1 MYSFTYILVGLN
13 TSMLP
18 TIKKIIIVSIISLI
32 SSLCYSSEWGSKEET
47 DEKLFSVEVMD
58 SSAQTIKDSIVF
70 SSTTEAFRRI
80 EVKSEVMTTIKK
92 VLFKAGTRIK
102 KGQHVVELDD
112 YKTNADLYKLNL
124 LSQSEFDKYA
134 LFTPFGG
141 ILLDGHKIAGELVMP
156 GEKVYEIID
165 LSSLKIF
172 GYINENEILDIS
184 LENKVEVTIL
194 DEKVNGTID
203 YISPIS
209 DPETKTFEIVVKVE
223 NKDLRYKDGLSSI
236 ISIVK
241 GNVLAHKISPSILA
255 LGDSGELGVKVIG
268 SDNTVQF
275 KKINVIED
283 TSDYMLVSG
292 LSQKEKIIIVGQQ
305 YVSAGEKVNYN

>member
-1 MYSFTYILVGLN
+1 MYSSTYTKVGKIYSMSSFLKKFTL
-13 TSMLP
+13 
-18 TIKKIIIVSIISLI
+18 IISLSFT
-32 SSLCYSSEWGSKEET
+32 SSLCYSSDWGSQEKTE
-47 DEKLFSVEVMD
+47 EKLFSVEVMN
-58 SSAQTIKDSIVF
+58 SSAQTIKDSIDF

-80 EVKSEVMTTIKK
+80 EIKSEVMTTIEK
-92 VLFKAGTRIK
+92 VLVKAGSK
-102 KGQHVVELDD
+102 VNKGQHIVELDD

-134 LFTPFGG
+134 LFAPFGG
-141 ILLDGHKIAGELVMP
+141 LLLDGHKIAGELVMP

-165 LSSLKIF
+165 LNSLKIF
-172 GYINENEILDIS
+172 GYINENEILDVS
-184 LENKVEVTIL
+184 LNNVVEVTIL
-194 DEKVNGTID
+194 NEKVKGKID

-209 DPETKTFEIVVKVE
+209 DPETKTFEIVVKVDNE
-223 NKDLRYKDGLSSI
+223 NLRYKDGLSSM

-255 LGDSGELGVKVIG
+255 LSDSGELGVKIID
-268 SDNTVQF
+268 SDDTVQF
-275 KKINVIED
+275 KEVNVIED

-305 YVSAGEKVNYN
+305 YVSSGEKVSY

>member
-1 MYSFTYILVGLN
+1 MSFYSKKFTL
-13 TSMLP
+13 
-18 TIKKIIIVSIISLI
+18 IITLTFI
-32 SSLCYSSEWGSKEET
+32 SSLCYSSDWGSQEKIE
-47 DEKLFSVEVMD
+47 EKLFSVEVMD
-58 SSAQTIKDSIVF
+58 SSAQTIKDSIDF

-80 EVKSEVMTTIKK
+80 EIKSEVMTTIEK
-92 VLFKAGTRIK
+92 VLVKAGSK
-102 KGQHVVELDD
+102 VNKGQHIVELDD

-134 LFTPFGG
+134 LFAPFGG
-141 ILLDGHKIAGELVMP
+141 LLLDGHKIAGELVMP

-165 LSSLKIF
+165 LNSLKIF
-172 GYINENEILDIS
+172 GYINENEILDVS
-184 LENKVEVTIL
+184 LNNKVEVTIL
-194 DEKVNGTID
+194 NEKVKGKID

-209 DPETKTFEIVVKVE
+209 DPETKTFEIVVKVD
-223 NKDLRYKDGLSSI
+223 NKNLRYKDGLSSM

-255 LGDSGELGVKVIG
+255 LGDSGELGVKIID
-268 SDNTVQF
+268 SDDTVQF
-275 KKINVIED
+275 KEVNVIED

-305 YVSAGEKVNYN
+305 YVSSGEKVSY

>member
-1 MYSFTYILVGLN
+1 M
-13 TSMLP
+13 
-18 TIKKIIIVSIISLI
+18 
-32 SSLCYSSEWGSKEET
+32 
-47 DEKLFSVEVMD
+47 
-58 SSAQTIKDSIVF
+58 
-70 SSTTEAFRRI
+70 
-80 EVKSEVMTTIKK
+80 
-92 VLFKAGTRIK
+92 
-102 KGQHVVELDD
+102 
-112 YKTNADLYKLNL
+112 
-124 LSQSEFDKYA
+124 SQSEFDKYA
-134 LFTPFGG
+134 LFAPFGG
-141 ILLDGHKIAGELVMP
+141 MLLDGHKIAGELVMP

-194 DEKVNGTID
+194 NEKVNGTID

-305 YVSAGEKVNYN
+305 YVSAGEKVKFN

>member
-1 MYSFTYILVGLN
+1 MSFYL
-13 TSMLP
+13 
-18 TIKKIIIVSIISLI
+18 KKFTLIITLTFI
-32 SSLCYSSEWGSKEET
+32 SSLCYSSDWGSQEKIE
-47 DEKLFSVEVMD
+47 EKLFSVEVMD
-58 SSAQTIKDSIVF
+58 SSAQTIKDSIDF

-80 EVKSEVMTTIKK
+80 EIKSEVMTTIEK
-92 VLFKAGTRIK
+92 VLVKAGSK
-102 KGQHVVELDD
+102 VNKGQHIVELDD

-134 LFTPFGG
+134 LFAPFGG
-141 ILLDGHKIAGELVMP
+141 LLLDGHKIAGELVMP

-165 LSSLKIF
+165 LNSLKIF
-172 GYINENEILDIS
+172 GYINENEILDVS
-184 LENKVEVTIL
+184 LNNKVEVTIL
-194 DEKVNGTID
+194 NEKVKGKID

-209 DPETKTFEIVVKVE
+209 NPETRTFEIVVKVD
-223 NKDLRYKDGLSSI
+223 NKNLRYKDGLSSM

-255 LGDSGELGVKVIG
+255 LGDSGELGVKIID
-268 SDNTVQF
+268 SNDTVQF
-275 KKINVIED
+275 KEVNVIED

-305 YVSAGEKVNYN
+305 YVSSGEKVSY

>member
-1 MYSFTYILVGLN
+1 MSPV
-13 TSMLP
+13 
-18 TIKKIIIVSIISLI
+18 IKKLIIIISL
-32 SSLCYSSEWGSKEET
+32 SLITAICYSSDWGSKEKTE
-47 DEKLFSVEVMD
+47 EKLFSVEVIE
-58 SSAQTIKDSIVF
+58 SSAQTIRDSIDF
-70 SSTTEAFRRI
+70 SSTTEAFKRI
-80 EVKSEVMTTIKK
+80 EVKSEIMTTIEK
-92 VLFKAGTRIK
+92 VLVKAGSIIS
-102 KGQHVVELDD
+102 KGQHIIELDD

-134 LFTPFGG
+134 LFAPFGG
-141 ILLDGHKIAGELVMP
+141 VLLDGHKIAGELVMP

-184 LENKVEVTIL
+184 LDNEVEVTIL
-194 DEKVNGTID
+194 DEQVKGIID

-236 ISIVK
+236 ISIIK

-255 LGDSGELGVKVIG
+255 LGDKGELGVKVIG

-305 YVSAGEKVNYN
+305 YVSSGEKVSFN

>member
-1 MYSFTYILVGLN
+1 MSPV
-13 TSMLP
+13 
-18 TIKKIIIVSIISLI
+18 IKKLITIIILSLI
-32 SSLCYSSEWGSKEET
+32 SAVCYSSDWGSKEKTE
-47 DEKLFSVEVMD
+47 EKLFSVEVIE
-58 SSAQTIKDSIVF
+58 SSAQTIKDSIDF
-70 SSTTEAFRRI
+70 SSTTEAFKRI
-80 EVKSEVMTTIKK
+80 EVKSEIMTTIEK
-92 VLFKAGTRIK
+92 VLVKAGSIIS
-102 KGQHVVELDD
+102 KGQHIIELDD

-134 LFTPFGG
+134 LFAPFGG
-141 ILLDGHKIAGELVMP
+141 VLLDGHKIAGELVMP

-184 LENKVEVTIL
+184 LDNEVEVTIL
-194 DEKVNGTID
+194 DEQVKGIID

-236 ISIVK
+236 ISIIK

-255 LGDSGELGVKVIG
+255 LGDKGELGVKVIG

-305 YVSAGEKVNYN
+305 YVSSGEKVSFN

>member
-1 MYSFTYILVGLN
+1 MSPV
-13 TSMLP
+13 
-18 TIKKIIIVSIISLI
+18 IKKLIIIISLSLI
-32 SSLCYSSEWGSKEET
+32 SALCYSSEWGSKEKTE
-47 DEKLFSVEVMD
+47 EKLFSVEVIE
-58 SSAQTIKDSIVF
+58 SSAQTIRDSIDF
-70 SSTTEAFRRI
+70 SSTTEAFKRI
-80 EVKSEVMTTIKK
+80 EVKSEIMTTIEK
-92 VLFKAGTRIK
+92 VLVKAGSIIS
-102 KGQHVVELDD
+102 KGQHIIELDD

-134 LFTPFGG
+134 LFAPFGG
-141 ILLDGHKIAGELVMP
+141 VLLDGHKIAGELVMP

-184 LENKVEVTIL
+184 LDNEVEVTIL
-194 DEKVNGTID
+194 DEQVKGIID

-236 ISIVK
+236 ISIIK

-255 LGDSGELGVKVIG
+255 LGDKGELGVKVIG

-305 YVSAGEKVNYN
+305 YVSSGEKVSFN

>member
-1 MYSFTYILVGLN
+1 MSSYLKKFTL
-13 TSMLP
+13 
-18 TIKKIIIVSIISLI
+18 IITLTFI
-32 SSLCYSSEWGSKEET
+32 SSLCYSSDWGSQEKIE
-47 DEKLFSVEVMD
+47 EKLFSVEVMD
-58 SSAQTIKDSIVF
+58 SSAQTIKDSIDF

-80 EVKSEVMTTIKK
+80 EIKSEVMTTIKK
-92 VLFKAGTRIK
+92 VLVKAGSK
-102 KGQHVVELDD
+102 VNKGQHIVELDD

-134 LFTPFGG
+134 LFAPFGG
-141 ILLDGHKIAGELVMP
+141 LLLDGHKIAGELVMP

-165 LSSLKIF
+165 LNSLKIF
-172 GYINENEILDIS
+172 GYINENEILDVS
-184 LENKVEVTIL
+184 LNNKVEVTIL
-194 DEKVNGTID
+194 NEKVKGKID

-209 DPETKTFEIVVKVE
+209 DPETKTFEIVVKVD
-223 NKDLRYKDGLSSI
+223 NKNLRYKDGLSSM

-255 LGDSGELGVKVIG
+255 LGDSGELGVKIID

-275 KKINVIED
+275 KEVNVIED

-305 YVSAGEKVNYN
+305 YVSSGEKVSY

>member
-1 MYSFTYILVGLN
+1 MSPV
-13 TSMLP
+13 
-18 TIKKIIIVSIISLI
+18 IKKLIIIISLSLI
-32 SSLCYSSEWGSKEET
+32 SALCYSSDWGSKEKTE
-47 DEKLFSVEVMD
+47 EKLFSVEVIE
-58 SSAQTIKDSIVF
+58 SSAQTIKDSIDF
-70 SSTTEAFRRI
+70 SSTTEAFKRI
-80 EVKSEVMTTIKK
+80 EVKSEIMTTIEK
-92 VLFKAGTRIK
+92 VLVKAGSIIS
-102 KGQHVVELDD
+102 KGQHIIELDD

-134 LFTPFGG
+134 LFAPFGG
-141 ILLDGHKIAGELVMP
+141 VLLDGHKIAGELVMP

-184 LENKVEVTIL
+184 LDNEVEVTIL
-194 DEKVNGTID
+194 DEQVKGIID

-236 ISIVK
+236 ISIIK

-255 LGDSGELGVKVIG
+255 LGDKGELGVKVIG

-305 YVSAGEKVNYN
+305 YVSSGEKVSFN

>member
-1 MYSFTYILVGLN
+1 MSPV
-13 TSMLP
+13 
-18 TIKKIIIVSIISLI
+18 IKKLITIISLSLI
-32 SSLCYSSEWGSKEET
+32 SAVCYSSDWGSKEKTE
-47 DEKLFSVEVMD
+47 EKLFSVEVIE
-58 SSAQTIKDSIVF
+58 SSAQTIRDSIDF
-70 SSTTEAFRRI
+70 SSTTEAFKRI
-80 EVKSEVMTTIKK
+80 EVKSEIMTTIEK
-92 VLFKAGTRIK
+92 VLVKAGSIIS
-102 KGQHVVELDD
+102 KGQHIIELDD

-134 LFTPFGG
+134 LFAPFGG
-141 ILLDGHKIAGELVMP
+141 VLLDGHKIAGELVMP

-184 LENKVEVTIL
+184 LDNEVEVTIL
-194 DEKVNGTID
+194 DEQVKGIID

-236 ISIVK
+236 ISIIK
-241 GNVLAHKISPSILA
+241 GNILAHKISPSILA
-255 LGDSGELGVKVIG
+255 LGDKGELGVKVIG

-305 YVSAGEKVNYN
+305 YVSSGEKVSFN

>member
-1 MYSFTYILVGLN
+1 MSPV
-13 TSMLP
+13 
-18 TIKKIIIVSIISLI
+18 IKKLIIIISLSVI
-32 SSLCYSSEWGSKEET
+32 STICYSSDWGSKEKTE
-47 DEKLFSVEVMD
+47 EKLFSVEVIE
-58 SSAQTIKDSIVF
+58 SSAQTIRDSIDF
-70 SSTTEAFRRI
+70 SSTTEAFKRI
-80 EVKSEVMTTIKK
+80 EVKSEIMTTIEK
-92 VLFKAGTRIK
+92 VLVKAGSIIS
-102 KGQHVVELDD
+102 KGQHIIELDD

-134 LFTPFGG
+134 LFAPFGG
-141 ILLDGHKIAGELVMP
+141 VLLDGHKIAGELVMP

-184 LENKVEVTIL
+184 LDNEVEVTIL
-194 DEKVNGTID
+194 DEQVKGIID

-236 ISIVK
+236 ISIIK

-255 LGDSGELGVKVIG
+255 LGDKGELGVKVIG

-292 LSQKEKIIIVGQQ
+292 LSQNEKIIIVGQQ
-305 YVSAGEKVNYN
+305 YVSSGEKVNFN

>member
-1 MYSFTYILVGLN
+1 MSPV
-13 TSMLP
+13 
-18 TIKKIIIVSIISLI
+18 IKKLIIIISLSLI
-32 SSLCYSSEWGSKEET
+32 SNICYSSDWGSKEKTE
-47 DEKLFSVEVMD
+47 EKLFSVEVIE
-58 SSAQTIKDSIVF
+58 SSAQTIRDSIDF
-70 SSTTEAFRRI
+70 SSTTEAFKRI
-80 EVKSEVMTTIKK
+80 EVKSEIMTTIEK
-92 VLFKAGTRIK
+92 VLVKAGSIIS
-102 KGQHVVELDD
+102 KGQHIIELDD

-134 LFTPFGG
+134 LFAPFGG
-141 ILLDGHKIAGELVMP
+141 VLLDGHKIAGELVMP

-184 LENKVEVTIL
+184 LDNEVEVTIL
-194 DEKVNGTID
+194 DEQVKGIID

-236 ISIVK
+236 ISIIK

-255 LGDSGELGVKVIG
+255 LGDKGELGVKVIG

-305 YVSAGEKVNYN
+305 YVSSGEKVSFN

>member
-1 MYSFTYILVGLN
+1 MSSLLKKFTL
-13 TSMLP
+13 
-18 TIKKIIIVSIISLI
+18 IITLTLT
-32 SSLCYSSEWGSKEET
+32 SSLCYSSEWGSQEKIE
-47 DEKLFSVEVMD
+47 EKLFSVEVMD
-58 SSAQTIKDSIVF
+58 SSAQTIKDSIDF

-80 EVKSEVMTTIKK
+80 EIKSEVMTTIEQ
-92 VLFKAGTRIK
+92 VLVKAGSK
-102 KGQHVVELDD
+102 VNKGQHIVELDD

-134 LFTPFGG
+134 LFAPFGG
-141 ILLDGHKIAGELVMP
+141 LLLDGHKIAGELVMP

-172 GYINENEILDIS
+172 GYINENEILDVS
-184 LENKVEVTIL
+184 LNNKVEVTIL
-194 DEKVNGTID
+194 NEKVKGKID

-209 DPETKTFEIVVKVE
+209 DPETKTFEIVVKVD
-223 NKDLRYKDGLSSI
+223 NKNLRYKDGLSSM

-241 GNVLAHKISPSILA
+241 GNVLAHKISPSVLA
-255 LGDSGELGVKVIG
+255 LGDSGELGVKIID
-268 SDNTVQF
+268 SNDTVQF
-275 KKINVIED
+275 KEVNVIED

-305 YVSAGEKVNYN
+305 YVSSGEKVSY

>member
-1 MYSFTYILVGLN
+1 MSPV
-13 TSMLP
+13 
-18 TIKKIIIVSIISLI
+18 IKKLITIISLSLI
-32 SSLCYSSEWGSKEET
+32 STICYSSDWGSKEKTE
-47 DEKLFSVEVMD
+47 EKLFSVEVID
-58 SSAQTIKDSIVF
+58 SSAQTIRDSIDF
-70 SSTTEAFRRI
+70 SSTTEAFKRI
-80 EVKSEVMTTIKK
+80 EVKSEIMTTIEK
-92 VLFKAGTRIK
+92 VLVKAGSVINR
-102 KGQHVVELDD
+102 GQHIIELDD
-112 YKTNADLYKLNL
+112 YRTNADLYKLNL
-124 LSQSEFDKYA
+124 LSRSEFDKYA
-134 LFTPFGG
+134 LYAPFGG
-141 ILLDGHKIAGELVMP
+141 VLLDGHKIAGELVMP

-184 LENKVEVTIL
+184 LDNDVEVTIL
-194 DEKVNGTID
+194 DEKVKGIID

-236 ISIVK
+236 ISIIK

-255 LGDSGELGVKVIG
+255 LGDKGELGVKVIG

-305 YVSAGEKVNYN
+305 YVSSGEKVSFN

>member
-1 MYSFTYILVGLN
+1 MSSFL
-13 TSMLP
+13 
-18 TIKKIIIVSIISLI
+18 KKFTLIITLTFT
-32 SSLCYSSEWGSKEET
+32 SSLCYSSDWSSQEKTE
-47 DEKLFSVEVMD
+47 EKLFSVEVMD
-58 SSAQTIKDSIVF
+58 SSAQTIKDSIDF

-80 EVKSEVMTTIKK
+80 EIKSEVMTTIEK
-92 VLFKAGTRIK
+92 VLVKAGSK
-102 KGQHVVELDD
+102 VNKGQHIVELDD

-134 LFTPFGG
+134 LFAPFGG
-141 ILLDGHKIAGELVMP
+141 LLLDGHKIAGELVMP

-165 LSSLKIF
+165 LNSLKIF
-172 GYINENEILDIS
+172 GYINENEILDVS
-184 LENKVEVTIL
+184 LNNKVEVTIL
-194 DEKVNGTID
+194 NEKVKGKID

-209 DPETKTFEIVVKVE
+209 DPETKTFEIVVKVD
-223 NKDLRYKDGLSSI
+223 NKNLRYKDGLSSM

-255 LGDSGELGVKVIG
+255 LGDSGELGVKIID
-268 SDNTVQF
+268 SDDTVQF
-275 KKINVIED
+275 KEVNVIED

-305 YVSAGEKVNYN
+305 YVSSGEKVSY

>member
-1 MYSFTYILVGLN
+1 MTSYLKKFTL
-13 TSMLP
+13 
-18 TIKKIIIVSIISLI
+18 IITLTFISP
-32 SSLCYSSEWGSKEET
+32 LCYSSDWGSQEKTE
-47 DEKLFSVEVMD
+47 EKLFSVEVMD
-58 SSAQTIKDSIVF
+58 SSAQTIKDSIDF

-80 EVKSEVMTTIKK
+80 EIKSEVMTTIEK
-92 VLFKAGTRIK
+92 VLVKAGSK
-102 KGQHVVELDD
+102 VNKGQHIVELDD

-134 LFTPFGG
+134 LFAPFGG
-141 ILLDGHKIAGELVMP
+141 LLLDGHKIAGELVMP

-165 LSSLKIF
+165 LNSLKIF
-172 GYINENEILDIS
+172 GYINENEILDVS
-184 LENKVEVTIL
+184 LDNKVEVTIL
-194 DEKVNGTID
+194 DEKVKGKID

-209 DPETKTFEIVVKVE
+209 DPETKTFEIVVKVD
-223 NKDLRYKDGLSSI
+223 NKNLRYKDGLSSM

-255 LGDSGELGVKVIG
+255 LGDSGELGVKIID
-268 SDNTVQF
+268 SDDTVQF
-275 KKINVIED
+275 KEVNVIED

-305 YVSAGEKVNYN
+305 YVSSGEKVSY

>member
-1 MYSFTYILVGLN
+1 MSSYLKKFTL
-13 TSMLP
+13 
-18 TIKKIIIVSIISLI
+18 IITLTFI
-32 SSLCYSSEWGSKEET
+32 SSLCHSSDWGSQEKTE
-47 DEKLFSVEVMD
+47 EKLFSVEVMD
-58 SSAQTIKDSIVF
+58 SSAQTIKDSIDF

-80 EVKSEVMTTIKK
+80 EIKSEVMTTIEK
-92 VLFKAGTRIK
+92 VLVKAGSK
-102 KGQHVVELDD
+102 VNKGQHIVELDD

-134 LFTPFGG
+134 LFAPFGG
-141 ILLDGHKIAGELVMP
+141 LLLDGHKIAGELVMP

-165 LSSLKIF
+165 LNSLKIF
-172 GYINENEILDIS
+172 GYINENEILDVS
-184 LENKVEVTIL
+184 LNNKVEVTIL
-194 DEKVNGTID
+194 NEKVKGKID

-209 DPETKTFEIVVKVE
+209 DPETKTFEIVVKVD
-223 NKDLRYKDGLSSI
+223 NKNLRYKDGLSSM

-255 LGDSGELGVKVIG
+255 LGDSGELGVKIID
-268 SDNTVQF
+268 SNDTVQF
-275 KKINVIED
+275 KEVNVIED

-305 YVSAGEKVNYN
+305 YVSSGEKVSY

>member
-1 MYSFTYILVGLN
+1 MSPV
-13 TSMLP
+13 
-18 TIKKIIIVSIISLI
+18 IKKLITIIILSLI
-32 SSLCYSSEWGSKEET
+32 SAVCYSSDWGSKEKTE
-47 DEKLFSVEVMD
+47 EKLFSVEVIE
-58 SSAQTIKDSIVF
+58 SSAQTIRDSIDF
-70 SSTTEAFRRI
+70 SSTTEAFKRI
-80 EVKSEVMTTIKK
+80 EVKSEIMTTIEK
-92 VLFKAGTRIK
+92 VLVKAGSIIS
-102 KGQHVVELDD
+102 KGQHIIELDD

-134 LFTPFGG
+134 LFAPFSGV
-141 ILLDGHKIAGELVMP
+141 LLDGHKIAGELVMP

-184 LENKVEVTIL
+184 LDNEVEVTIL
-194 DEKVNGTID
+194 DEQVKGIID

-236 ISIVK
+236 ISIIK

-255 LGDSGELGVKVIG
+255 LGDKGELGVKVIG

-305 YVSAGEKVNYN
+305 YVSSGEKVSFN

>member
-1 MYSFTYILVGLN
+1 MSSFL
-13 TSMLP
+13 
-18 TIKKIIIVSIISLI
+18 KKFTLIITLTFT
-32 SSLCYSSEWGSKEET
+32 SSLCYSSDWSSQEKTE
-47 DEKLFSVEVMD
+47 EKLFSVEVMD
-58 SSAQTIKDSIVF
+58 SSAQTIKDSIDF

-80 EVKSEVMTTIKK
+80 EIKSEVMTTIEK
-92 VLFKAGTRIK
+92 VLVKAGSK
-102 KGQHVVELDD
+102 VNKGQHIVELDD

-134 LFTPFGG
+134 LFAPFEGL
-141 ILLDGHKIAGELVMP
+141 LLDGHKIAGELVMP

-165 LSSLKIF
+165 LNSLKIF
-172 GYINENEILDIS
+172 GYINENEILDVS
-184 LENKVEVTIL
+184 LDNKVEVTIL
-194 DEKVNGTID
+194 DEKVKGKID

-223 NKDLRYKDGLSSI
+223 NKNLRYKDGLSSM

-255 LGDSGELGVKVIG
+255 LGNSGELGVKVID
-268 SDNTVQF
+268 SENIVQF
-275 KKINVIED
+275 KEINVIED

-292 LSQKEKIIIVGQQ
+292 LSQKERIIIVGQQ
-305 YVSAGEKVNYN
+305 YVSAGEKVSF

>member
-1 MYSFTYILVGLN
+1 MSPV
-13 TSMLP
+13 
-18 TIKKIIIVSIISLI
+18 IKKLIIIISLSLI
-32 SSLCYSSEWGSKEET
+32 SALCYSSDWGSKEKTE
-47 DEKLFSVEVMD
+47 EKLFSVEVIE
-58 SSAQTIKDSIVF
+58 SSAQTIRDSIDF
-70 SSTTEAFRRI
+70 SSTTEAFKRI
-80 EVKSEVMTTIKK
+80 EVKSEIMTTIEK
-92 VLFKAGTRIK
+92 VLVKAGSIIS
-102 KGQHVVELDD
+102 KGQHIIELDD

-134 LFTPFGG
+134 LFAPFGG
-141 ILLDGHKIAGELVMP
+141 VLLDGHKIAGELVMP

-184 LENKVEVTIL
+184 LDNEVEVTIL
-194 DEKVNGTID
+194 DEQVKGIID

-236 ISIVK
+236 ISIIK
-241 GNVLAHKISPSILA
+241 GNILAHKISPSILA
-255 LGDSGELGVKVIG
+255 LGDKGELGVKVIG

-292 LSQKEKIIIVGQQ
+292 LGQKEKIIIVGQQ
-305 YVSAGEKVNYN
+305 YVSSGEKVSFD

>member
-1 MYSFTYILVGLN
+1 MSPV
-13 TSMLP
+13 
-18 TIKKIIIVSIISLI
+18 IKKLITIIILSLI
-32 SSLCYSSEWGSKEET
+32 SAVCYSSDWGSKEKTE
-47 DEKLFSVEVMD
+47 EKLFSVEVIE
-58 SSAQTIKDSIVF
+58 SSAQTIKDSIDF
-70 SSTTEAFRRI
+70 SSTTEAFKRI
-80 EVKSEVMTTIKK
+80 EVKSEIMTTIEK
-92 VLFKAGTRIK
+92 VLVKAGSIIS
-102 KGQHVVELDD
+102 KGQHIIELDD

-134 LFTPFGG
+134 LFAPFGG
-141 ILLDGHKIAGELVMP
+141 VLLDGHKIAGELVMP

-184 LENKVEVTIL
+184 LDNEVEVTIL
-194 DEKVNGTID
+194 DEQVKGIID

-236 ISIVK
+236 ISIIK
-241 GNVLAHKISPSILA
+241 GNILAHKISPSILA
-255 LGDSGELGVKVIG
+255 LGDKGELGVKVIG

-305 YVSAGEKVNYN
+305 YVSSGEKVSFN

>member
-1 MYSFTYILVGLN
+1 MSSYLKKFTLVITL
-13 TSMLP
+13 TF
-18 TIKKIIIVSIISLI
+18 I
-32 SSLCYSSEWGSKEET
+32 SSLCYSSDWSSQEKTE
-47 DEKLFSVEVMD
+47 EKLFSVEVMD
-58 SSAQTIKDSIVF
+58 SSAQTIKDSIDF

-80 EVKSEVMTTIKK
+80 EIKSEVMTTIEK
-92 VLFKAGTRIK
+92 VLVKAGSK
-102 KGQHVVELDD
+102 VNKGQHIVELDD

-134 LFTPFGG
+134 LFAPFGG
-141 ILLDGHKIAGELVMP
+141 LLLDGHKIAGELVMP

-165 LSSLKIF
+165 LNSLKIF
-172 GYINENEILDIS
+172 GYINENEILDVS
-184 LENKVEVTIL
+184 LNNKVEVTIL
-194 DEKVNGTID
+194 NEKVKGKID

-209 DPETKTFEIVVKVE
+209 DPETKTFEIVVKVD
-223 NKDLRYKDGLSSI
+223 NKNLRYKDGLSSM

-255 LGDSGELGVKVIG
+255 LGDSGELGVKIID
-268 SDNTVQF
+268 SDDTVQF
-275 KKINVIED
+275 KEVNVIED

-305 YVSAGEKVNYN
+305 YVSSGEKVSY

>member
-13 TSMLP
+13 KSMLP
-18 TIKKIIIVSIISLI
+18 TIKKIIIVSIITLI
-32 SSLCYSSEWGSKEET
+32 NSICYSSEWGSKEET

-92 VLFKAGTRIK
+92 VLVKAGTKIK

-134 LFTPFGG
+134 LFAPFGG
-141 ILLDGHKIAGELVMP
+141 MLLDGHKIAGELVMP

-292 LSQKEKIIIVGQQ
+292 LSLKEKIIIVGQQ
-305 YVSAGEKVNYN
+305 YVSAGEKVNFN

>member
-1 MYSFTYILVGLN
+1 MSSYLKKFT
-13 TSMLP
+13 
-18 TIKKIIIVSIISLI
+18 LI
-32 SSLCYSSEWGSKEET
+32 SILTFISTLCYSSDWVSQEKTE
-47 DEKLFSVEVMD
+47 EKLFSVEVME
-58 SSAQTIKDSIVF
+58 SSAQTIKDSIDF

-80 EVKSEVMTTIKK
+80 EIKSEVMTTIEK
-92 VLFKAGTRIK
+92 VLVKAGSK
-102 KGQHVVELDD
+102 VNKGQHIVELDD

-134 LFTPFGG
+134 LFAPFGG
-141 ILLDGHKIAGELVMP
+141 LLLDGHKIAGELVMP

-165 LSSLKIF
+165 LNSLKIF
-172 GYINENEILDIS
+172 GYINENEILDVS
-184 LENKVEVTIL
+184 LNNKVEVTIL
-194 DEKVNGTID
+194 DEKVEGKID

-223 NKDLRYKDGLSSI
+223 NKNLRYKDGLSSM

-255 LGDSGELGVKVIG
+255 LSNTGELGVKVID
-268 SDNTVQF
+268 SENIVQF
-275 KKINVIED
+275 KEINVIED

-292 LSQKEKIIIVGQQ
+292 LSQKERSIIVGQQ
-305 YVSAGEKVNYN
+305 YVSAGEKVSF

>member
-13 TSMLP
+13 KSMLP
-18 TIKKIIIVSIISLI
+18 NIKKIIIVSIITLI
-32 SSLCYSSEWGSKEET
+32 NSICYSSEWGSKEET
-47 DEKLFSVEVMD
+47 DEKLFSVEVID

-92 VLFKAGTRIK
+92 VLVKAGTKIK

-292 LSQKEKIIIVGQQ
+292 LGQKEKIIIVGQQ
-305 YVSAGEKVNYN
+305 YVSSVEKVNFI

>member
-1 MYSFTYILVGLN
+1 MSPV
-13 TSMLP
+13 
-18 TIKKIIIVSIISLI
+18 IKKLIIIISL
-32 SSLCYSSEWGSKEET
+32 SLITAICYSSDWGSKEKTE
-47 DEKLFSVEVMD
+47 EKLFSVEVIE
-58 SSAQTIKDSIVF
+58 SSAQTIRDSIDF
-70 SSTTEAFRRI
+70 SSTTEAFKRI
-80 EVKSEVMTTIKK
+80 EVKSEIMTTIEK
-92 VLFKAGTRIK
+92 VLIKAGSIIS
-102 KGQHVVELDD
+102 KGQHIIELDD

-134 LFTPFGG
+134 LFAPFSGV
-141 ILLDGHKIAGELVMP
+141 LLDGHKIAGELVMP

-184 LENKVEVTIL
+184 LDNDVEVTIL
-194 DEKVNGTID
+194 DEQVKGIID

-236 ISIVK
+236 ISIIK
-241 GNVLAHKISPSILA
+241 GNILAHKISPSILA
-255 LGDSGELGVKVIG
+255 LGDKGELGVKVIG

-305 YVSAGEKVNYN
+305 YVSSGEKVSFN

>member
-1 MYSFTYILVGLN
+1 MSPV
-13 TSMLP
+13 
-18 TIKKIIIVSIISLI
+18 IKKLIIIISLSLI
-32 SSLCYSSEWGSKEET
+32 SAVCYSSDWGSKEKTE
-47 DEKLFSVEVMD
+47 EKLFSVEVIE
-58 SSAQTIKDSIVF
+58 SSAQTIRDSIDF
-70 SSTTEAFRRI
+70 SSTTEAFKRI
-80 EVKSEVMTTIKK
+80 EVKSEIMTTIEK
-92 VLFKAGTRIK
+92 VLVKAGSIIS
-102 KGQHVVELDD
+102 KGQHIIELDD

-134 LFTPFGG
+134 LFAPFGG
-141 ILLDGHKIAGELVMP
+141 VLLDGHKIAGELVMP

-184 LENKVEVTIL
+184 LDNEVEVTIL
-194 DEKVNGTID
+194 DEQVKGIID

-236 ISIVK
+236 ISIIK
-241 GNVLAHKISPSILA
+241 GNILAHKISPSILA
-255 LGDSGELGVKVIG
+255 LGDKGELGVKVIG

-305 YVSAGEKVNYN
+305 YVSSGEKVSFN

>member
-1 MYSFTYILVGLN
+1 MYSITYILVGLN
-13 TSMLP
+13 SSMLS
-18 TIKKIIIVSIISLI
+18 TIKKIIIVSIITLI
-32 SSLCYSSEWGSKEET
+32 NSICYSSEWGSKEET
-47 DEKLFSVEVMD
+47 AEKLFSVEVLD

-70 SSTTEAFRRI
+70 SSTTEALRRI
-80 EVKSEVMTTIKK
+80 EVKSEVMTTIEK
-92 VLFKAGTRIK
+92 VLVKAGSKIK
-102 KGQHVVELDD
+102 KGQHIVELDD

-194 DEKVNGTID
+194 DEKVDGTID

-292 LSQKEKIIIVGQQ
+292 LSQKEKTIIVGQQ

>member
-1 MYSFTYILVGLN
+1 
-13 TSMLP
+13 
-18 TIKKIIIVSIISLI
+18 
-32 SSLCYSSEWGSKEET
+32 
-47 DEKLFSVEVMD
+47 
-58 SSAQTIKDSIVF
+58 
-70 SSTTEAFRRI
+70 
-80 EVKSEVMTTIKK
+80 
-92 VLFKAGTRIK
+92 
-102 KGQHVVELDD
+102 
-112 YKTNADLYKLNL
+112 
-124 LSQSEFDKYA
+124 
-134 LFTPFGG
+134 
-141 ILLDGHKIAGELVMP
+141 MP
-156 GEKVYEIID
+156 GDKVYEIID

-255 LGDSGELGVKVIG
+255 LGESGELGVKVIG

-292 LSQKEKIIIVGQQ
+292 LSQKEKIIIVGQ
-305 YVSAGEKVNYN
+305 

>member
-1 MYSFTYILVGLN
+1 MYSFTYILIGLDKF
-13 TSMLP
+13 MLLP
-18 TIKKIIIVSIISLI
+18 IKKLIIVASISLI
-32 SSLCYSSEWGSKEET
+32 NSLCYSSEWGSKEET
-47 DEKLFSVEVMD
+47 DEKLFSVEVID
-58 SSAQTIKDSIVF
+58 SSAQTINDNIVF

-80 EVKSEVMTTIKK
+80 EIKSEVMTTVEK
-92 VLFKAGTRIK
+92 VLVKAGSKIK
-102 KGQHVVELDD
+102 KGQHIVELDD
-112 YKTNADLYKLNL
+112 YKTNADLFKLNL
-124 LSQSEFDKYA
+124 LSQSEFNKFA
-134 LFTPFGG
+134 LFAPFGG

-194 DEKVNGTID
+194 DEKVDGTID

-268 SDNTVQF
+268 SNNTVQF

>member
-1 MYSFTYILVGLN
+1 MSPV
-13 TSMLP
+13 
-18 TIKKIIIVSIISLI
+18 IKKLITIIILSLI
-32 SSLCYSSEWGSKEET
+32 SAVCYSSDWGSKEKTE
-47 DEKLFSVEVMD
+47 EKLFSVEVIE
-58 SSAQTIKDSIVF
+58 SSAQTIRDSIDF
-70 SSTTEAFRRI
+70 SSTTEAFKRI
-80 EVKSEVMTTIKK
+80 EVKSEIMTTIEK
-92 VLFKAGTRIK
+92 VLVKAGSIIS
-102 KGQHVVELDD
+102 KGQHIIELDD

-134 LFTPFGG
+134 LFAPFSGV
-141 ILLDGHKIAGELVMP
+141 LLDGHKIAGELVMP

-184 LENKVEVTIL
+184 LDNEVEVTIL
-194 DEKVNGTID
+194 DEQVKGIID

-236 ISIVK
+236 ISIIK
-241 GNVLAHKISPSILA
+241 GNILAHKISPSILA
-255 LGDSGELGVKVIG
+255 LGDKGELGVKVIG

-305 YVSAGEKVNYN
+305 YVSSGEKVSFN